1 MHLPK
6 FAYLRP
12 SSIQEAA
19 SLLET
24 HGSRACLAAG
34 GTELFPR
41 MKYGLNSPEVLIS
54 LKGLRPASPT
64 FAEDGTLVIDA
75 LMTLAAVNQ
84 SESIRKK
91 ALLLTE
97 AAGQAASSEIRN
109 MGTLGGN
116 ICQQVRCLF
125 YNQKH
130 DFQFVDP
137 CFKRG
142 GEICYFIPQGKKCLA
157 VFMADTV
164 PALVCLDAE
173 IKVIGPN
180 GARQIP
186 VEKFYSGNALQ
197 PFSINPNEVVAE
209 IRIPKP
215 APHCGSSFVKFSLR
229 GGVEFAAL
237 QVAVV
242 LNVEAD
248 GVTCVTARITVGSV
262 FASPLRALKTESS
275 LAGKALTEQSISE
288 AAQSVIEEI
297 HPIPHH
303 GFSKAYLKECLR
315 VQSRKALRSAAGR
328 VDGKVKGT

>member
-6 FAYLRP
+6 FTYLRP

-19 SLLET
+19 SLLEA

-64 FAEDGTLVIDA
+64 FTEDGTLVIDA

-97 AAGQAASSEIRN
+97 AAGQAASNEIRN

-142 GEICYFIPQGKKCLA
+142 GEMCYFVPQGKKCLA

-173 IKVIGPN
+173 IKVIGPK

-186 VEKFYSGNALQ
+186 VEKLYSGNALQ
-197 PFSINPNEVVAE
+197 PFSIHFNEVIAE
-209 IRIPKP
+209 IRIPKS

-242 LNVEAD
+242 LGVEAD
-248 GVTCVTARITVGSV
+248 GVTCSEVRIVVGSV
-262 FASPLRALKTESS
+262 SASPLRALKTESTF
-275 LAGKALTEQSISE
+275 AGKELSSQSISE
-288 AAQSVIEEI
+288 AAHAVTEEI
-297 HPIPHH
+297 HPISHH
-303 GFSKAYLKECLR
+303 GFSKEYLKECLR
-315 VQSRKALRSAAGR
+315 VQSRNALTSAVGR
-328 VDGKVKGT
+328 VDGKAKGA